1 MRGRTHARQTVL
13 SRNQRNR
20 NEQDYEMKN
29 SMSRVI
35 QPLCLGAIVIGL
47 MGCTSTENRYGRSTG
62 RYIDDQK
69 IASEVKDALQHDPL
83 YKFGQVQTAAYRGT
97 VQLSG
102 FVLNDA
108 QKQRA
113 GDLATRV
120 PGVFAVENNISIAP
134 DPLHA
139 RDVDESRTKEG
150 RQPVRE
156 RETTDPTVK

>member
-1 MRGRTHARQTVL
+1 
-13 SRNQRNR
+13 
-20 NEQDYEMKN
+20 MKKSIN
-29 SMSRVI
+29 RVI
-35 QPLCLGAIVIGL
+35 QPLCLGAVVLTLI
-47 MGCTSTENRYGRSTG
+47 GCTSTENRYGRSAG
-62 RYIDDQK
+62 RYSDDKK

-83 YKFGQVQTAAYRGT
+83 YKYGQVHTAAYRGT

-113 GDLATRV
+113 GEVATRI
-120 PGVFAVENNISIAP
+120 PGVLAVENNISLAP

-139 RDVDESRTKEG
+139 RDTDESASKEG

-156 RETTDPTVK
+156 KESTDATVK